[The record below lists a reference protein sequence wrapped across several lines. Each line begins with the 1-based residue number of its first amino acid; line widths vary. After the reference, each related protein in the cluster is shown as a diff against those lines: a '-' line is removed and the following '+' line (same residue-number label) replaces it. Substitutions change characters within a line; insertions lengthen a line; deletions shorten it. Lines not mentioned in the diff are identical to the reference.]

1 MFWLAWP
8 SINPQLLLEEA
19 HKVQFLELLV
29 EAMRIADLSFVV
41 ISATLRAMIK
51 SVVRAEKLSNVIVKA
66 F

>member
-1 MFWLAWP
+1 MFWLTWP
-8 SINPQLLLEEA
+8 SINPQLLLEEV

-29 EAMRIADLSFVV
+29 EAMRIADLSIVV

-51 SVVRAEKLSNVIVKA
+51 SMMKAERLSNIIVKA